1 MAHKKNVF
9 VPLQILVIV
18 KGLELNSIYIEGG
31 SLWEGRGQHVTFL
44 LEDGKSLANHLFFS
58 FFLSFFL
65 SLFFFLAELF
75 LAKHL
80 ENFNLTYTNRDV
92 YKREKLY

>member
-31 SLWEGRGQHVTFL
+31 SL
-44 LEDGKSLANHLFFS
+44 
-58 FFLSFFL
+58 
-65 SLFFFLAELF
+65 
-75 LAKHL
+75 
-80 ENFNLTYTNRDV
+80 
-92 YKREKLY
+92 